1 MLKRIGRLANQVGR
15 ANFTP
20 FVSPALGLTASTHLN
35 FVDRR
40 YYANGKEFREG
51 AFATFTGAVFGT
63 GVAAGLTGSG
73 TAASHDITLAWAA
86 LNISAPF
93 VAAVV
98 FRPALLNGTLQY
110 MVNLEAATTPAQN
123 RTSITIATTNES
135 RHTTL
140 VGNVTQAQQSSV
152 SALTVD
158 TNYCQATL
166 IQTNLFRNSLS
177 GSTAAAEDTS
187 GTLPT
192 YNLIRFLENVSNTT
206 PYTGAIRHVLFF
218 QQTGGSEISQ
228 ADLNTLSGELATL

>member
-93 VAAVV
+93 IMVSV
-98 FRPALLNGTLQY
+98 FRPALINGTQKQILS
-110 MVNLEAATTPAQN
+110 VEANATPSQN
-123 RTSITIATTNES
+123 RTSQFIATTNAA
-135 RHTTL
+135 RHDTF
-140 VGNVTQAQQSSV
+140 VGNVSQVQQSS

-158 TNYCQATL
+158 TNYAIATL
-166 IQTNLFRNSLS
+166 VQTNLFRNSLS
-177 GSTAAAEDTS
+177 GATAGAEDTS

-192 YNLIRFLENVSNTT
+192 FSLIRLLEAPANNT
-206 PYTGAIRHVLFF
+206 PLIGAIRHVLFF